1 MKDTDDFA
9 FQFEQPQTA
18 PPQNDEPGSAGQTPT
33 ASLICSCP
41 ACGADVETQPA
52 DADQPLAATCP
63 ACNNALSIIRE
74 SSAYRVRRRSQ
85 KLNCANCGSLL
96 DHHSHCTSCG
106 TLFPDYYVAVK
117 PEEVLRK
124 ARTQR
129 LSDLRQSLGRFNIS
143 LYFDFFQNSTQ
154 KQRQRRPEPAA
165 VSSPSLLTPRVQR
178 LLISLLIATV
188 LVGGLSYAFHVY
200 MKQQQFAKGYAKAI
214 YSIKTGADFNQKVCD
229 RIVTEWKTALESGA
243 AFSPGQNDEEKARTD
258 KIRGEVAKIMG
269 QMDNPPKRFAQAHE
283 KLIQLRGAYQKTT
296 DLASSPPETLQ
307 AFTTSVDQAESGFK
321 TAAQDLKGSMPDAL
335 KEELERAKQKYR
347 GMKDF

>member
-9 FQFEQPQTA
+9 FQFEQPQA
-18 PPQNDEPGSAGQTPT
+18 VPPRDDEPGSAGQSSTT
-33 ASLICSCP
+33 SLICSCP
-41 ACGADVETQPA
+41 TCGADVETQPT

-63 ACNNALSIIRE
+63 ACNSALSVIRE
-74 SSAYRVRRRSQ
+74 SSANRVRRRSR

-106 TLFPDYYVAVK
+106 TLFPDYHVAVK

-129 LSDLRQSLGRFNIS
+129 LSDVRQSLARFNIS
-143 LYFDFFQNSTQ
+143 LYFDFFRKPGQE
-154 KQRQRRPEPAA
+154 QRKRRPEPAA
-165 VSSPSLLTPRVQR
+165 VSSKSLLTPHVQR
-178 LLISLLIATV
+178 LLISLLIVTV
-188 LVGGLSYAFHVY
+188 LVGGLSYAFRVH
-200 MKQQQFAKGYAKAI
+200 MKQQQFAKSYTKAI
-214 YSIKTGADFNQKVCD
+214 YSMKTGADFNQKVCN
-229 RIVTEWKTALESGA
+229 RIVTEWKTALETGA

-269 QMDNPPKRFAQAHE
+269 QLDNPPKKFAQAHQ

-296 DLASSPPETLQ
+296 DLIASPPETLQ
-307 AFTTSVDQAESGFK
+307 AFTASVDQAESGFR

-347 GMKDF
+347 GMKEF